1 MKRKAVG
8 QIRFFSFLT
17 ELSVGLQC
25 CTVIPPD
32 LGLSRRSVLEGSESL
47 LIRPG
52 GQRVYDDI
60 TQPLSLRTSLCVS
73 ACLPPNPLPL
83 VPLRLPGGDEE
94 VASRAQH
101 HAYLTR
107 PLGVICVHWS
117 DRSPRLA
124 PAVLTE
130 RSMTPTFR
138 RPARLLFNSSRST
151 GASTGQ
157 LIPPRQHFKHL
168 LS

>member
-1 MKRKAVG
+1 MT
-8 QIRFFSFLT
+8 L
-17 ELSVGLQC
+17 
-25 CTVIPPD
+25 
-32 LGLSRRSVLEGSESL
+32 
-47 LIRPG
+47 
-52 GQRVYDDI
+52 
-60 TQPLSLRTSLCVS
+60 LSLYLSTHVPLFLCVS
-73 ACLPPNPLPL
+73 ASESSSP
-83 VPLRLPGGDEE
+83 RSSSAPGGDGE

-101 HAYLTR
+101 HAYLTQ
-107 PLGVICVHWS
+107 PLDVIRVHWS